1 MKRRSFLS
9 AAGAA
14 LGSPAALSALATT
27 SAGAV
32 ALRVPAAVDAATPPA
47 RATEKNRV
55 WLGDDVFVH
64 DTWRELRGR
73 TIGIV
78 TNQSGVTSTGEP
90 LVDAVHRNGQIA
102 VKALFGPEHGI
113 RGVVLAGETVGSST
127 DEKTGL
133 PVYSLY
139 GATRHPSAQMLDGI
153 DVLLFDIQDVGARPY
168 TYVSTM
174 AYVME
179 SAAQYGKEVWVLDR
193 PNPIGGQMVE
203 GPVLDPKF
211 KSFIGLYP
219 MPERHGMTVGEL
231 ARMYNERFAINCKLR
246 VIPMQGWTRDMLWSD
261 TGLHWVATSPNM
273 PYARTTLVYLAT
285 GLVDEG
291 GVNNGIGTDKPFEY
305 AGGYSFDPAAFRDV
319 LAARKIPGVEFEPA
333 DWVPVRG
340 FWSGKTLRGVVLN
353 VIDPHVFPSVR
364 TAVELLAAA
373 RAQGKYHVAHEAN
386 MDRAW
391 GTDTVRAALSGGASP
406 DAITQAWQPALA
418 AFRALRS
425 KYLLYQA

>member
-1 MKRRSFLS
+1 MKRAAFVAATGAAVVSAS
-9 AAGAA
+9 AA
-14 LGSPAALSALATT
+14 
-27 SAGAV
+27 
-32 ALRVPAAVDAATPPA
+32 A
-47 RATEKNRV
+47 RATEPAIRTVPRREKGPLA
-55 WLGDDVFVH
+55 LGDDVFVR
-64 DTWRELRGR
+64 DAWRELRGR

-78 TNQSGVTSTGEP
+78 TNQSGVLSSGEP
-90 LVDAVHRNGQIA
+90 LVDAVHRNGQIE

-113 RGVVLAGETVGSST
+113 RGVAGAGETVGSSA

-153 DVLLFDIQDVGARPY
+153 GVLLFDIQDVGARPY

-174 AYVME
+174 AYLME
-179 SAAQYGKEVWVLDR
+179 SAAQHGKDVWVLDR
-193 PNPIGGQMVE
+193 PNPIGGTLVE

-211 KSFIGLYP
+211 ASFIGLYP
-219 MPERHGMTVGEL
+219 IPERHGMTVGEL
-231 ARMYNERFAINCKLR
+231 ARMYNEHFKIGCKLR
-246 VIPMQGWTRDMLWSD
+246 VIPMQGWTRGMLWAD

-273 PYARTTLVYLAT
+273 PYARTALVYLAT

-305 AGGYSFDPAAFRDV
+305 AGGYAFDGPAFRDA

-340 FWSGKTLRGVVLN
+340 FWAGKTLHGVAIN
-353 VIDPHVFPSVR
+353 VTDAHAFPSVR

-373 RAQGKYHVAHEAN
+373 RAQGRFSVPKPAN

-391 GTDTVRAALSGGASP
+391 GTDTVRLALAAGSSP
-406 DAITQAWQPALA
+406 DAIVASWQPGLA
-418 AFRALRS
+418 AFKALRA
-425 KYLLYQA
+425 KYLLY

>member
-1 MKRRSFLS
+1 VKRRSFLT

-14 LGSPAALSALATT
+14 AFAAPGARALAK
-27 SAGAV
+27 SRIA
-32 ALRVPAAVDAATPPA
+32 
-47 RATEKNRV
+47 
-55 WLGDDVFVH
+55 LGDDVFLR
-64 DTWRELRGR
+64 DAWRELRGR
-73 TIGIV
+73 TVGIV
-78 TNQSGVTSTGEP
+78 TNQSGVTSAGEP

-113 RGVVLAGETVGSST
+113 RGVAGAGETVGSSS

-139 GATRHPSAQMLDGI
+139 GATRHPTAQMLDGI

-168 TYVSTM
+168 TFVSTM

-179 SAAQYGKEVWVLDR
+179 SAAQYGKEMWVLDR
-193 PNPIGGQMVE
+193 PNPIGGVLVE
-203 GPVLDPKF
+203 GPVLDPNF

-219 MPERHGMTVGEL
+219 IPERHGMTVGEL
-231 ARMYNERFAINCKLR
+231 ARMYNEHFAIGCKLR
-246 VIPMQGWTRDMLWSD
+246 VIRMQGWTRETVWAD

-305 AGGYSFDPAAFRDV
+305 AGGYSFDPAAFRDALV
-319 LAARKIPGVEFEPA
+319 QRKVPGVEFEPA
-333 DWVPVRG
+333 DWSPVRG
-340 FWSGKTLRGVVLN
+340 FWAGKTLHGVALN
-353 VIDPHVFPSVR
+353 VTDPHVFPSVR

-373 RAQGKYHVAHEAN
+373 RAQGRFNVPHPAN

-391 GTDTVRAALSGGASP
+391 GTDTVRTALASGASP
-406 DAITQAWQPALA
+406 DAIIASWQPALA
-418 AFRALRS
+418 SFKTLRS

>member
-1 MKRRSFLS
+1 VKRRSFLN
-9 AAGAA
+9 AAAAALATPAGAA
-14 LGSPAALSALATT
+14 TLAVPPGFAAVLNVRSAADATT
-27 SAGAV
+27 
-32 ALRVPAAVDAATPPA
+32 LPA
-47 RATEKNRV
+47 RATEKNRIL
-55 WLGDDVFVH
+55 LGDDVFVH
-64 DTWRELRGR
+64 DAWRELRGR
-73 TIGIV
+73 TVGIV

-133 PVYSLY
+133 PVHSLY

-153 DVLLFDIQDVGARPY
+153 DVLLFDMQDVGARPY

-193 PNPIGGQMVE
+193 PNPIGGVMVE

-219 MPERHGMTVGEL
+219 IPERHGMTVGEL

-246 VIPMQGWTRDMLWSD
+246 VIPMQGWTRDMLWAD

-305 AGGYSFDPAAFRDV
+305 AGGYSFDPAAFRDALV
-319 LAARKIPGVEFEPA
+319 PRKIPGVEFEPA

-340 FWSGKTLRGVVLN
+340 FWSGKTLRGVSIN
-353 VIDPHVFPSVR
+353 VTDPHVFPSVR

-373 RAQGKYHVAHEAN
+373 RAQAKFHVAHEAN

-391 GTDTVRAALSGGASP
+391 GTDTVRTALASGASP
-406 DAITQAWQPALA
+406 DAIVASWQPGLA
-418 AFRALRS
+418 AFKAQRAR
-425 KYLLYQA
+425 YLLY

>member
-1 MKRRSFLS
+1 VKRRSFLT

-14 LGSPAALSALATT
+14 ALAAPAAR
-27 SAGAV
+27 AV
-32 ALRVPAAVDAATPPA
+32 AKSRIV
-47 RATEKNRV
+47 
-55 WLGDDVFVH
+55 LGDDVFLR
-64 DTWRELRGR
+64 DAWRELRGR
-73 TIGIV
+73 TVGIV
-78 TNQSGVTSTGEP
+78 TNQSGVTSSGEA

-113 RGVVLAGETVGSST
+113 RGVVGAGETVGSST

-139 GATRHPSAQMLDGI
+139 GATRHPTAQMLDGI

-179 SAAQYGKEVWVLDR
+179 SAAQYGKEIWVLDR
-193 PNPIGGQMVE
+193 PNPIGGVMVE

-219 MPERHGMTVGEL
+219 VPERHGMTVGEL
-231 ARMYNERFAINCKLR
+231 ARMYNEHFAIGCKLR
-246 VIPMQGWTRDMLWSD
+246 VIPMQGWTRDMLWAD

-305 AGGYSFDPAAFRDV
+305 AGGYSFDPAAFRDALV
-319 LAARKIPGVEFEPA
+319 ARRIPGVEFEPA
-333 DWVPVRG
+333 DWTPVRG
-340 FWSGKTLRGVVLN
+340 FWAGKTLHGVALN
-353 VIDPHVFPSVR
+353 VTDPHVFPSVR

-373 RAQGKYHVAHEAN
+373 RAQGRFNVPHPAN
-386 MDRAW
+386 MDHAW
-391 GTDTVRAALSGGASP
+391 GTDTVRTALAGGASP
-406 DAITQAWQPALA
+406 DAILASWQTGLS
-418 AFRALRS
+418 AFKALRS
-425 KYLLYQA
+425 KYLLY